1 MTIQRRYSLPNCTL
15 LIEGLNDGSAR
26 PTEVRPLLSMLVNAE
41 CHFTNSNQP
50 PLTGGRDFF
59 ESLVTAVSAYAQEVL
74 SNVHHPEAHKNHP
87 GAVQLHKIAQNKH
100 RLIVAADSK
109 QGAEVDAANAHH
121 AGVVNSAASPIALDL
136 TTVQLFD
143 LVEAVD
149 QFFADHQTL
158 PDLSRK
164 LAPVS
169 KRYTVSS
176 QPLVKQAVPAAVGVS
191 GLAIAAIA
199 FFLMPVP
206 QPQEPKPVSSTQ
218 SLPAKGSN
226 NLVSST
232 PPAAPEI
239 TDPAQI
245 NALQQQ
251 LYSQINSAWQTRAN
265 IQQDLIY
272 RVVVAADGAIV
283 GYKSVSATANDGIEQ
298 TPLPDLLK
306 NPAASPTGS
315 QQAIAQYRVVF
326 AQNKQL
332 QVSPWSSTSD

>member
-74 SNVHHPEAHKNHP
+74 SNVHHPEARQNHP

-109 QGAEVDAANAHH
+109 QGAVDAANAHH
-121 AGVVNSAASPIALDL
+121 AGVINSATSPIALDL

-149 QFFADHQTL
+149 QFFADNQTL

-164 LAPVS
+164 LAPVA

-191 GLAIAAIA
+191 SLAIAAIA

-206 QPQEPKPVSSTQ
+206 QPQEPKPASSTQ

-232 PPAAPEI
+232 PPAVPEI

-251 LYSQINSAWQTRAN
+251 LYSRLDSAWQTRAN

-283 GYKSVSATANDGIEQ
+283 GYKSVTATANDGIEQ

-306 NPAASPTGS
+306 PAASPSS

-326 AQNKQL
+326 TQDKQL
-332 QVSPWSSTSD
+332 QVNPWSSTSD